1 MTLVSVKP
9 QAGRL
14 GFPRFTN
21 WFDTMVENEFTNE
34 FFEGVRTPVLVN
46 TKEGKDSYTI
56 EVAAPG
62 YANCLKLEVHE
73 NILTISTEKSENKT
87 EEEQKMDTQGV
98 SLCCFQTQLHTC
110 LRP

>member
-46 TKEGKDSYTI
+46 TKESKDNY
-56 EVAAPG
+56 
-62 YANCLKLEVHE
+62 
-73 NILTISTEKSENKT
+73 
-87 EEEQKMDTQGV
+87 
-98 SLCCFQTQLHTC
+98 
-110 LRP
+110 